1 MHALRLCLLTIC
13 LVAQIALPSA
23 AIAGFPEGI
32 VAFRAGDYK
41 KAYAEWLPAAKSGD
55 PRAQANIGL
64 LYRRG
69 YGVKKNFAKAAA
81 WYERAAEQ
89 DYGKAQ
95 YSLGL
100 MHSKGQGVEK
110 SEAAAIKLYLSAA
123 ENGYARA
130 QYVIALRLDKA
141 KGVKRDAVEAL
152 KWLSLCITN
161 SKGKLKSSALK
172 ARKRIASK
180 MSKKELSE
188 AKKLI
193 RAYLTSQ

>member
-1 MHALRLCLLTIC
+1 MHALRLCLLIIC
-13 LVAQIALPSA
+13 LISPIALQKA

-32 VAFRAGDYK
+32 VAFKAGNYK

-55 PRAQANIGL
+55 PRAQANMGL

-69 YGVKKNFAKAAA
+69 YGVKKNYAKAVA

-95 YSLGL
+95 FSLGL
-100 MHSKGQGVEK
+100 MYKKGQGVEK
-110 SEAAAIKLYLSAA
+110 SEATAVKLYLQAA

-130 QYVIALRLDKA
+130 QYIVALRLEKA
-141 KGVKRDAVEAL
+141 KGVKRSKVEAL

-161 SKGKLKSSALK
+161 SKGKLKSSALT

-180 MSKKELSE
+180 MSKKELTE

-193 RAYLTSQ
+193 RAYLTNR

>member
-1 MHALRLCLLTIC
+1 MRALILCLLIIG
-13 LVAQIALPSA
+13 LVVLTA
-23 AIAGFPEGI
+23 APTAVQAGFPEG
-32 VAFRAGDYK
+32 VAAFKVKDYK
-41 KAYAEWLPAAKSGD
+41 KAYAEWLPLAKSGD
-55 PRAQANIGL
+55 PRAQANLGL

-95 YSLGL
+95 FSLGL
-100 MHSKGQGVEK
+100 MYMKGQGVEK
-110 SEAAAIKLYLSAA
+110 NPATGFELYMNAAQ
-123 ENGYARA
+123 NGYARA
-130 QYVIALRLDKA
+130 QYVVALRLEKA
-141 KGVKRDAVEAL
+141 KGGKDNAIEAL

-161 SKGKLKSSALK
+161 SHGKLKENALK
-172 ARKRIASK
+172 ARKRIAK
-180 MSKKELSE
+180 KLSKKDLAK